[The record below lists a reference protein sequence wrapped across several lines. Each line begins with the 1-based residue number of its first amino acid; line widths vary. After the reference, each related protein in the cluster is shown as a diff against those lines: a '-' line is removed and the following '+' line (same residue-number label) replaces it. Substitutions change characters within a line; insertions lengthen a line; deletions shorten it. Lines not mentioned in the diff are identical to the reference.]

1 MFIMRYTVD
10 PRQGRLFDPFA
21 GIIPPLGRKLINA
34 GWQAIFRAVLLAL
47 MPAKELGKHFDP
59 AVGRPT
65 KELYSMAGLLFL
77 QETHNWTNA
86 QAVEAYLFR
95 SDVQFALNLEP
106 GQDEQCERTF
116 ERYRQLFLEDDLADQ
131 VMDEVTAK
139 LVAELELNVE
149 RQRLDSTHIF
159 SNMASFGRTRLMG
172 VTIKRFLTQVPR
184 ISRPCPPNFGNAM
197 PRPRPSCSPS
207 KAAQQQT
214 RQQVA
219 EDLRDLIDR
228 FADHAGLHDRPSY
241 QALVTVFQQQCEIV
255 DDKVCVKAKTTGR
268 CVQNPSDPDATY
280 DGHKGP
286 GYQAQLVETCSPTND
301 VQLIVTALPQTAVES
316 DAEAFVPVLEA
327 LAAKEMLPDTMLMD
341 TAYGSDDNVQAAA
354 AQGVDVVSP
363 VAGPK
368 SDTSATP
375 VPEPATTESATTES
389 ATAPMEKLTID
400 DFATD
405 ERTGRVDACPS
416 GRIPLK
422 VVRDAETGTTT
433 IEMSPADCQNCP
445 FRQACPIDEKPDGQF
460 RTSYTDKQ
468 KRLAGRRQEQR
479 TPVFRERYAARA
491 GIESTNSGL
500 KRRLGLGRLRVRGQ
514 RAVFHAI
521 YLKVAGWNLLRAAA
535 SGRLRQKVAAYLAQL
550 GLAPA
555 LDGLDKARLGV
566 VRRLEVDK
574 SSELSSIPSTCIIIA
589 NSRRRFCR
597 RRQSW
602 CEERGS
608 RLAVSTPC
616 LNDEASAIRPG

>member
-1 MFIMRYTVD
+1 MCNSLSISNRAKTNSANAPSNAIASFSWKTTLRHYAEDFQALPAELRQRY
-10 PRQGRLFDPFA
+10 A
-21 GIIPPLGRKLINA
+21 
-34 GWQAIFRAVLLAL
+34 
-47 MPAKELGKHFDP
+47 
-59 AVGRPT
+59 PT
-65 KELYSMAGLLFL
+65 
-77 QETHNWTNA
+77 Q
-86 QAVEAYLFR
+86 
-95 SDVQFALNLEP
+95 
-106 GQDEQCERTF
+106 
-116 ERYRQLFLEDDLADQ
+116 
-131 VMDEVTAK
+131 AK
-139 LVAELELNVE
+139 L
-149 RQRLDSTHIF
+149 F
-159 SNMASFGRTRLMG
+159 
-172 VTIKRFLTQVPR
+172 
-184 ISRPCPPNFGNAM
+184 
-197 PRPRPSCSPS
+197 
-207 KAAQQQT
+207 AQQGKSAEQRSKT

-375 VPEPATTESATTES
+375 VPEPATTESAT
-389 ATAPMEKLTID
+389 APMEKLTID

-550 GLAPA
+550 GLALRWTAWTKPVLA
-555 LDGLDKARLGV
+555 WFGGWRL
-566 VRRLEVDK
+566 
-574 SSELSSIPSTCIIIA
+574 INQA
-589 NSRRRFCR
+589 NSLPFHLR
-597 RRQSW
+597 
-602 CEERGS
+602 
-608 RLAVSTPC
+608 V
-616 LNDEASAIRPG
+616 